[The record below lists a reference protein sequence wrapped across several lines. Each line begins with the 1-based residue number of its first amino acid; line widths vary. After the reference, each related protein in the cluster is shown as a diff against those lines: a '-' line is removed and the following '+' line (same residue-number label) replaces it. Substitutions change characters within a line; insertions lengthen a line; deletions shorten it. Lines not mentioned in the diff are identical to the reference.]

1 MRVSRAIAAVLGL
14 AGLVLSSAS
23 LGCQGDAKGPSLVV
37 RVGRGSDAITL
48 DPARATEQ
56 DSSEVIEQIF
66 EPLVRYRPDTT
77 DIEPS
82 LAMRWETSELGRTWT
97 FHLRPNVLFHDGT
110 PVDADA
116 VVFSFE
122 RQRDSD
128 HPFHRNDFTYWEN
141 TFRTIISSVER
152 VDPLT
157 VRIVLEKPYAPF
169 LATLA
174 MFPVAIVSP
183 TAVKRWKDDFGR
195 HPVGSGP
202 FRFVEW
208 SPGERITLEG
218 NLQYWGG
225 VPHIKSLVFATIADA
240 RQRLVA
246 LEGGAIE
253 VAERLAPQDLQFVV
267 LHPDLVLHRT
277 DGLNIAYLAMNV
289 KKPPFDNPLVR
300 RAVNHA
306 VNKQAIV
313 KLVYQGLARAA
324 SSPLPPSFFGYVA
337 DDPYPESPKR
347 AEQLLTEAGW
357 QRDKHPPV
365 KLYVMS
371 SPRAYMPSPLTVAR
385 IIQHNLADIG
395 IEVELV
401 VSEFDQHLRAVRNG
415 EHDLC
420 LLGWNADNGDPDNVL
435 FTLFDSTHVEEGRA
449 RNVAFYT
456 NPLVHG
462 LLQWAQES
470 QDRRERE
477 DYYRRVQRLIQ
488 QDAPWVP
495 LAHSQ
500 LVIASKRKLEGLR
513 VHPTNTVIYRLV
525 SER

>member
-1 MRVSRAIAAVLGL
+1 MLVLAAAVCAVAIG
-14 AGLVLSSAS
+14 S
-23 LGCQGDAKGPSLVV
+23 GCANDAKPASLVV
-37 RVGRGSDAITL
+37 RVGRSSDAITL
-48 DPARATEQ
+48 DPARATEN
-56 DSSEVIEQIF
+56 DSSEVVEQIF
-66 EPLVRYRPDTT
+66 DTLVRYRPDSTEV
-77 DIEPS
+77 EPS
-82 LAMRWETSELGRTWT
+82 LAMRWESSEMGRAWT
-97 FHLRPNVLFHDGT
+97 FHLRENVVFHDGT

-116 VVFSFE
+116 IVFSFE
-122 RQRDSD
+122 RQRDAD

-141 TFRTIISSVER
+141 TFRTIISSVEKI
-152 VDPLT
+152 DAKT

-174 MFPVAIVSP
+174 MFPVSIVSP
-183 TAVKRWKDDFGR
+183 TAVKKWGDDFGK

-202 FRFVEW
+202 FRFAEW

-218 NLQYWGG
+218 NTAYWDGA
-225 VPHIKSLVFATIADA
+225 PKIASLVFATIADA

-289 KKPPFDNPLVR
+289 KKPLLDNVLVR
-300 RAVNHA
+300 RAINHA

-313 KLVYQGLARAA
+313 KLVYQGLARPATT
-324 SSPLPPSFFGYVA
+324 PLPPSFFSHVTN
-337 DDPYPESPKR
+337 DPYPESPSR
-347 AEQLLTEAGW
+347 AQELLAEAKLKKED
-357 QRDKHPPV
+357 QRPL

-395 IEVELV
+395 LEVELV
-401 VSEFDQHLRAVRNG
+401 VNDFDTHLKAVRRG
-415 EHDLC
+415 DHDLC

-435 FTLFDSTHVEEGRA
+435 FTLFDSTHTEEGRA
-449 RNVAFYT
+449 RNVAFYE
-456 NPLVHG
+456 NPIVHG

-470 QDRRERE
+470 QLRAERE
-477 DYYRRVQRLIQ
+477 DYYRRAQIQ
-488 QDAPWVP
+488 IQTDAPWVP

-500 LVIASKRKLEGLR
+500 LVIASKRKLAGLR
-513 VHPTNTVIYRLV
+513 VHPTNAILYRLV
-525 SER
+525 GER